1 MNKQEIGELL
11 DEIDRFKNNIKE
23 CDGVLRALRE
33 IQVNYESAVEQ
44 PKEILQKLNALTA
57 RMTVE
62 FDELGE
68 KYVGLL
74 NMSNMQAEN
83 LQNTTKEQID
93 ALMQETKESYEALLS
108 ACKTLG
114 ESLEEDKNSFI
125 ERVNVVLDKIDAL
138 NESLRAKQDEIMA
151 QVRMAQENSEQKID
165 KLGKLAIGGLIG
177 TAISIVLLVVSLI
190 I

>member
-44 PKEILQKLNALTA
+44 PKEILQKLNALTE
-57 RMTVE
+57 RITNKFYEIEEKCVE
-62 FDELGE
+62 
-68 KYVGLL
+68 LL
-74 NMSNMQAEN
+74 NVSNMQAEN
-83 LQNTTKEQID
+83 LQNVTKESID
-93 ALMQETKESYEALLS
+93 ILLQETKESYETLLS
-108 ACKTLG
+108 ACKTLQQ
-114 ESLEEDKNSFI
+114 SLEEDKNGFI
-125 ERVNVVLDKIDAL
+125 ERVNVLLNKMDAL
-138 NESLRAKQDEIMA
+138 NESLQSKQDEIMA
-151 QVRMAQENSEQKID
+151 QVRMAQENSEKKID

>member
-44 PKEILQKLNALTA
+44 PKEILQKLNGLTA

-62 FDELGE
+62 FEELGE
-68 KYVGLL
+68 KHLGLL
-74 NMSNMQAEN
+74 SLSNRQAEN
-83 LQNTTKEQID
+83 LQNSTKEQIG
-93 ALMQETKESYEALLS
+93 ALMQETKQSYEALLS
-108 ACKTLG
+108 ACQTLQQ
-114 ESLEEDKNSFI
+114 SLEEDKRSFI
-125 ERVNVVLDKIDAL
+125 ERVNVLLNKVDAL
-138 NESLRAKQDEIMA
+138 NESLQSKQDEMMA
-151 QVRMAQENSEQKID
+151 QMRIAQESNEKKID

-177 TAISIVLLVVSLI
+177 TIVTIVLLVVSLVI
-190 I
+190 

>member
-23 CDGVLRALRE
+23 CDGVLRVLRE

-68 KYVGLL
+68 KYVSLL

-83 LQNTTKEQID
+83 LQNVTKESID
-93 ALMQETKESYEALLS
+93 LLLQETKESYETLLS
-108 ACKTLG
+108 ACKTLQQ
-114 ESLEEDKNSFI
+114 SLEEDKNSFI
-125 ERVNVVLDKIDAL
+125 ERVNVLLNKMDAL
-138 NESLRAKQDEIMA
+138 NESLQAKQGEIMA
-151 QVRMAQENSEQKID
+151 QMRMAQEKNEKKID
-165 KLGKLAIGGLIG
+165 KLGKLALGGLIG